1 MGELVKVNNC
11 IAELDANTA
20 EMVDMYEELLK
31 DVKEK
36 YDVLKAQILK
46 EMEEQNVVKLDTG
59 KVSIIYIAPSD
70 RESFDSKAFKK
81 DMPETYD
88 EYVKIIPVKASIRVK
103 VK

>member
-59 KVSIIYIAPSD
+59 KVSITYIAPGD

>member
-36 YDVLKAQILK
+36 YDALKAQILK

-59 KVSIIYIAPSD
+59 KVSITYIAAGD